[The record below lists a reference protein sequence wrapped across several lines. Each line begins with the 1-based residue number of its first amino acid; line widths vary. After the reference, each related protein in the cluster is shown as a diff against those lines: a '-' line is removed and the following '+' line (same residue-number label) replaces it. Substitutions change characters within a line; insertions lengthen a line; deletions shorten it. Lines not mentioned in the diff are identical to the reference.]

1 MNSLNKTQKIEKLNQ
16 GNNNFPT
23 IQKSIN
29 KKISDISIIS
39 NKNKFV
45 PNTERKNLLLNNN
58 SLIKDK
64 IRKINNENSLNKEK
78 RNVTNYSNNN
88 NLLKIFNNNIIERK
102 NKENINEEQFD
113 NSKNY
118 SLSSSYSLN
127 YLNNIDK
134 NNNNYNINKYYKN
147 ENKLLKSLSGNI
159 KCQNNDNVMNN
170 LNKSLNLVNLYKS
183 TKDKYCYIL
192 NKKTNK
198 EKIKKLNTITK
209 SQNCNKIDSYNYK
222 NNKINYESKIKYEK
236 KERNL
241 FEDNLVNS
249 EKIFNDNS
257 KNNINPLRNNNI
269 SNLNATQNSK
279 YMFLQQFFEQNRL
292 TTKQKA
298 FYLLSTSPI
307 LRLNE
312 QIILSYSFP
321 IIKNKLSMSTILKNH
336 EYFLEKKINELN
348 EEINL
353 CSDKIRK
360 PFFASKI
367 ADVTLNFI
375 TSLDEQEFKDFD
387 ILTQNKEEIKLYYNF
402 IKILYL
408 LLDEKY
414 NKNKDEKKIKN
425 ELFSN
430 INDKGFKSLKDY
442 LYYIYIGN
450 QNKTKGI
457 KYIEEINE
465 IIKEEP
471 NIIDNKYFFRI
482 CRFMAFSIYL
492 IREIIYYANNIR
504 DSIEL
509 KLRTKQFLKIIIEKY
524 NKIKKRNKNIE

>member
-16 GNNNFPT
+16 GNNNFPI
-23 IQKSIN
+23 IQKSIS
-29 KKISDISIIS
+29 KKIADISVIS
-39 NKNKFV
+39 NKNKFA
-45 PNTERKNLLLNNN
+45 PNTERKKLLLNNN

-64 IRKINNENSLNKEK
+64 IRKISNENSLSKEK

-88 NLLKIFNNNIIERK
+88 NLLNIFNNNIIERK
-102 NKENINEEQFD
+102 NKEITNEEQFD

-134 NNNNYNINKYYKN
+134 KYNNYNINKYNKN

-159 KCQNNDNVMNN
+159 KYQNNDNVMNN
-170 LNKSLNLVNLYKS
+170 LNKSLNLVNLYKC

-209 SQNCNKIDSYNYK
+209 CQSCNKIDSYNYK
-222 NNKINYESKIKYEK
+222 NNKINYDSKIKYEK

-249 EKIFNDNS
+249 EKIFND
-257 KNNINPLRNNNI
+257 KPRNNINPLKSNI
-269 SNLNATQNSK
+269 NTIQNSK
-279 YMFLQQFFEQNRL
+279 YMLLQQFFEQNKL

-321 IIKNKLSMSTILKNH
+321 IIKNKLSISTILKNH
-336 EYFLEKKINELN
+336 EDFLEKKINELN

-353 CSDKIRK
+353 CSDKIKK

-408 LLDEKY
+408 LFDEKY
-414 NKNKDEKKIKN
+414 DKNKDEKKIKN

-450 QNKTKGI
+450 KNKTKGI

-471 NIIDNKYFFRI
+471 NIIDNKYYFRI

-504 DSIEL
+504 DTIEL
-509 KLRTKQFLKIIIEKY
+509 KLRTKQFLKIIIEKF
-524 NKIKKRNKNIE
+524 NKIKKRNKNLK

>member
-16 GNNNFPT
+16 GNNNFPI
-23 IQKSIN
+23 IQKSIS
-29 KKISDISIIS
+29 KKIADISVIS
-39 NKNKFV
+39 NKNKFA
-45 PNTERKNLLLNNN
+45 PNTERKKILLNNN

-64 IRKINNENSLNKEK
+64 IRKISNENSLSKEK
-78 RNVTNYSNNN
+78 RKVTNYSDNN
-88 NLLKIFNNNIIERK
+88 NLLNIFNDKIIKRK
-102 NKENINEEQFD
+102 NKEIINEEQFD

-134 NNNNYNINKYYKN
+134 KNNNYNINKYNKN

-159 KCQNNDNVMNN
+159 KFQNNDNVMNN
-170 LNKSLNLVNLYKS
+170 LNKSLNLVNLYKC

-198 EKIKKLNTITK
+198 EKTKKLNSVTK
-209 SQNCNKIDSYNYK
+209 SQSCYKIDNYNYK
-222 NNKINYESKIKYEK
+222 NNNINYDSKIKYEK

-249 EKIFNDNS
+249 EKIFND
-257 KNNINPLRNNNI
+257 KPKKNINPLKSNNI
-269 SNLNATQNSK
+269 SNLNAIHNTNYS
-279 YMFLQQFFEQNRL
+279 FLQQFSEQNKL
-292 TTKQKA
+292 TIKQRA
-298 FYLLSTSPI
+298 YCILSTSPI

-312 QIILSYSFP
+312 QIIMSYSFP
-321 IIKNKLSMSTILKNH
+321 IIKKKLSISTILKNH

-348 EEINL
+348 EKINI
-353 CSDKIRK
+353 CSVQIRK
-360 PFFASKI
+360 PFNASKI

-387 ILTQNKEEIKLYYNF
+387 ILAQNKEEMKLYYTF

-408 LLDEKY
+408 LFDEKY
-414 NKNKDEKKIKN
+414 DKNKDEKKIKN
-425 ELFSN
+425 ELFIN

-450 QNKTKGI
+450 KNKTKGI

-492 IREIIYYANNIR
+492 IREIIYYGNNIKNT
-504 DSIEL
+504 IEL
-509 KLRTKQFLKIIIEKY
+509 KLRTRQFLKIIIEKY
-524 NKIKKRNKNIE
+524 NKIKKRNKNLK